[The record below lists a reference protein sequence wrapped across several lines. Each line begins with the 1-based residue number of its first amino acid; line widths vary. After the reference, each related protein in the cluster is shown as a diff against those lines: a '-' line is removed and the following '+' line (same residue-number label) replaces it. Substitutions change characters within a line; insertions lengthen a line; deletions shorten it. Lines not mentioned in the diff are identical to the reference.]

1 MLVGVQNSMTIREIR
16 MGFSKKLKLSH
27 NPGIGHIPKDF
38 LSTTVILAHLSS
50 LQRSQQE
57 GIGTSLDIYQQTNG

>member
-27 NPGIGHIPKDF
+27 NPGIGHIYTQGLPVYYGD
-38 LSTTVILAHLSS
+38 L
-50 LQRSQQE
+50 
-57 GIGTSLDIYQQTNG
+57 GTSLHCSVHNKKELEPA